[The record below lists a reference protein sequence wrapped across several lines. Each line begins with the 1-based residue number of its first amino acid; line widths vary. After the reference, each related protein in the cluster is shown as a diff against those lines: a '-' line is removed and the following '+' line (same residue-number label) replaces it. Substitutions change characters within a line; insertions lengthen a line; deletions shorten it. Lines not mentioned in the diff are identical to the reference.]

1 VEKNFSY
8 WSEGGSQAN
17 LSKTGV
23 PKIEAMIDFWF
34 ERVHLMR
41 NSLLYSSTQTTGSYD
56 ISLQCYSFAAKPVKT
71 GFLAGKACFS
81 ARYTFLDDGHICF

>member
-41 NSLLYSSTQTTGSYD
+41 KSLFYSSMQTTGSYD
-56 ISLQCYSFAAKPVKT
+56 IPFKCYSFAAKTCKNRI
-71 GFLAGKACFS
+71 FS
-81 ARYTFLDDGHICF
+81 SESMLFSSIHVPR